1 MVAEK
6 KGSKKLAT
14 GSGSKLVEGKAEG
27 LLYISMH
34 SFVPGSM
41 KIDSVVKS
49 RHGGGR
55 NTI

>member
-1 MVAEK
+1 MAEK

-34 SFVPGSM
+34 SFVPSSM

>member
-1 MVAEK
+1 MAEK

-14 GSGSKLVEGKAEG
+14 GSESKLVEGKAEG
-27 LLYISMH
+27 LPYISMH
-34 SFVPGSM
+34 SFVLGSM

-49 RHGGGR
+49 RHGSGR